1 MDVLSSPGNASGAT
15 PDRIL
20 HAGPAKLPSCGG
32 CPLERSG
39 PFVPGEGSGASGML
53 LLGEAPGEQEVKLA
67 RPFVGP
73 AGAQLDHLLRL
84 AGLERPSLRLTNAV
98 HSRPP
103 KNELSGTAYEAEVI
117 ARCGGFL
124 DHEVSV
130 FRPRVIVAL
139 GNIPLKA
146 ARARHEDPVSITR
159 ARGFILDSRW
169 MDPATG
175 RPIPLVPTFHPSFLL
190 PRRGEQSSSKW
201 TGAVVLDLRKAA
213 RIAREGWER
222 KPVSYLLD
230 PPPAVASAFA
240 SEVEAAF
247 ATGRASALAF
257 DIETVASGKLSEEE
271 RLILEDQVIT
281 RISFA
286 AEPRRAI
293 TLPWQ
298 APWMGVIERLLRSGV
313 PKVGWNCFAANTSVW
328 MADGSWRAIKQVAP
342 GDMVRTLDACG
353 HLTERRVVRR
363 IVNPGRGQWVRV
375 TVEGAWQRG
384 AKRWHAEGVVCTPDH
399 RWLTPQGWVEASAL
413 VPGTQVYLPRPGTPA
428 VLHGEV
434 ISVEPCV
441 PRGKDQREFCLE
453 VEDTHLFF
461 TRGGAVS
468 NCHKF
473 DVPVLERHGVR
484 PLGEIFDGMLAW
496 KVLQPSLPA
505 GLEPT
510 SSFYCDWLRPWK
522 HESSSAPQRYSCMDA
537 DATVTNWIGIRRDL
551 EANVVAA

>member
-1 MDVLSSPGNASGAT
+1 MDLPSSPVSAPDFPGETRPLASVHG
-15 PDRIL
+15 
-20 HAGPAKLPSCGG
+20 GPAKLPSCGG

-124 DHEVSV
+124 DHEISV

-247 ATGRASALAF
+247 ATGRASVLAF

-298 APWMGVIERLLRSGV
+298 APWMGVIERLLRSAV
-313 PKVGWNCFAANTSVW
+313 PKVGWNN
-328 MADGSWRAIKQVAP
+328 
-342 GDMVRTLDACG
+342 
-353 HLTERRVVRR
+353 
-363 IVNPGRGQWVRV
+363 
-375 TVEGAWQRG
+375 
-384 AKRWHAEGVVCTPDH
+384 
-399 RWLTPQGWVEASAL
+399 
-413 VPGTQVYLPRPGTPA
+413 
-428 VLHGEV
+428 
-434 ISVEPCV
+434 
-441 PRGKDQREFCLE
+441 
-453 VEDTHLFF
+453 
-461 TRGGAVS
+461 
-468 NCHKF
+468 HKF
-473 DVPVLERHGVR
+473 DVPVLERHGVS

-522 HESSSAPQRYSCMDA
+522 HESGSAPQRYSCMDA